1 MNKEEIV
8 QMLEN
13 KHQELFNLLSTDLE
27 NSWESGPEN
36 KWTVGQHVLHLLDSA
51 KMLNKAL
58 SYPKFIIK
66 YKFGVANRA
75 TRDYQTVAKRY
86 QDRLKENQE
95 RARDFNKDLRVPTI
109 QEKENSILELK
120 KQLSK
125 LQKTTLRWKD
135 KRLDTLLL
143 PHPLMGRM
151 IVREVIMWTGYHTEH
166 HVNILKEQYS

>member
-13 KHQELFNLLSTDLE
+13 KHQELFDVLSNDLLY
-27 NSWESGPEN
+27 NWESGPEN

-58 SYPKFIIK
+58 SYPKFILK
-66 YKFGVANRA
+66 YKFGLANRA
-75 TRDYQTVAKRY
+75 TRDYLTVAKRY
-86 QDRLKENQE
+86 QDRLKENQD
-95 RARDFNKDLRVPTI
+95 RARNFNKDLRVPTI
-109 QEKENSILELK
+109 LEKENIILELK

-125 LQKTTLRWKD
+125 LQKTTLKWKD
-135 KRLDTLLL
+135 KKLDTLLL

-151 IVREVIMWTGYHTEH
+151 IVREVIMWSGYHTEH
-166 HVNILKEQYS
+166 HVNILNEQY